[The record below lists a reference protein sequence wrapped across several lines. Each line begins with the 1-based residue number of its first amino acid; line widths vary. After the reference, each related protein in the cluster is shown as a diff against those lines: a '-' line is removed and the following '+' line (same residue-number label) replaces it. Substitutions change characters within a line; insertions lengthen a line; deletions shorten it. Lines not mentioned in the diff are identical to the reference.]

1 MNKFISILIT
11 ALVVSFKS
19 LGCDCILPSSNIDE
33 HWKRA
38 DQIFIGEVTE
48 STSDKLYTA
57 SGLNF
62 TYQTIKITESLKGHF
77 HPKYRLRTF
86 EIPSSGS
93 CEFYFEVG
101 KKYLIY
107 AKESYPILSAHLCS
121 RTSPIEEVEESEIEE
136 LRRLT
141 KYYGEEKRPT
151 AIIEKTE
158 TEKELE
164 AARAKIKELNNTK
177 KWLIGTTLALVLL
190 LLLSVFTGLNRKK
203 DEVQHGT

>member
-1 MNKFISILIT
+1 ML
-11 ALVVSFKS
+11 LVSLKSFA
-19 LGCDCILPSSNIDE
+19 CDCELPSSDIEE

-38 DQIFIGEVTE
+38 DQIFIGEVIE

-62 TYQTIKITESLKGHF
+62 TYQTIRVAESLKGHF
-77 HPKYRLRTF
+77 HPKFRLRTF
-86 EIPSSGS
+86 EIPSPGS
-93 CEFYFEVG
+93 CELYFEVG

-107 AKESYPILSAHLCS
+107 ANESYPILSAHLCS
-121 RTSPIEEVEESEIEE
+121 RTSSLEEVEESEIEA

-151 AIIEKTE
+151 VVIEKTE
-158 TEKELE
+158 AEQELE
-164 AARAKIKELNNTK
+164 IARARIEELNNTK
-177 KWLIGTTLALVLL
+177 KWLFGTSLALVLL
-190 LLLSVFTGLNRKK
+190 LLLSVFTGLRRKK